1 MRKLT
6 DSGIMELNAK
16 EKTKIK
22 GGHPILFALGVI
34 TTAVS
39 LGRALDQ
46 AGQWFLEGWNSPR

>member
-22 GGHPILFALGVI
+22 GGHPILIALGVI